1 MPIRILKKKEREPR
15 RRGRDPYAVQ
25 PRKPSM
31 QPSNKLKPGIGSLQ
45 KADIEKNNKIKQVK
59 AKFAALKETAR
70 DELTPMKSD
79 RVFSK
84 FRRPD
89 SAKEFYADKPGSK
102 YEGMAK
108 QAMKEKINYFKN
120 MKTGGVSKIDKLRS
134 TKGQFTIEGRIQT
147 LKEKLKKR
155 FGKKTGDL
163 TGGQVKL
170 DKNKDGKI
178 SGEDFK
184 MMKKKTKNPTAKENN
199 TKPPFSRFVF
209 DSDNKGFSKGGGSAI
224 SREKRK
230 RDLIKKQNPIS
241 EYDKKGKLKYTAA
254 TKGAMMNKSTRGY
267 GAARTSG
274 MGLQDEKVKSGKVKP
289 VKALLGI
296 ATMGLLG
303 AKMLKDKKKKATP
316 MVGAAAELMKKKK
329 EILGKKT
336 GGPISGPK
344 GGLPRMSDM
353 DKKRIDTLKQQ
364 FNRFRNTSTK
374 GGGADASKIMSDK
387 TKQSIKK
394 LVERIGRLT
403 PAAKIGSDAGKILKE
418 KLKKKIMT
426 PAKKMGGGMMMKQ
439 YNKGGSVTASC
450 KLGRNKATKLY

>member
-1 MPIRILKKKEREPR
+1 MP
-15 RRGRDPYAVQ
+15 
-25 PRKPSM
+25 
-31 QPSNKLKPGIGSLQ
+31 
-45 KADIEKNNKIKQVK
+45 
-59 AKFAALKETAR
+59 
-70 DELTPMKSD
+70 
-79 RVFSK
+79 
-84 FRRPD
+84 
-89 SAKEFYADKPGSK
+89 
-102 YEGMAK
+102 
-108 QAMKEKINYFKN
+108 
-120 MKTGGVSKIDKLRS
+120 KIDKLRAG
-134 TKGQFTIEGRIQT
+134 KGKLQR

-155 FGKKTGDL
+155 FGKKKGDL

-170 DKNKDGKI
+170 DKNKNNKIFGKN
-178 SGEDFK
+178 FK
-184 MMKKKTKNPTAKENN
+184 MMKKKTKNPIAKENN
-199 TKPPFSRFVF
+199 TKPPFSIFVF

-329 EILGKKT
+329 E
-336 GGPISGPK
+336 
-344 GGLPRMSDM
+344 
-353 DKKRIDTLKQQ
+353 

>member
-1 MPIRILKKKEREPR
+1 MKNLKPVPADKKKSLGKLPTDVRNKM
-15 RRGRDPYAVQ
+15 GYA
-25 PRKPSM
+25 
-31 QPSNKLKPGIGSLQ
+31 Q
-45 KADIEKNNKIKQVK
+45 K
-59 AKFAALKETAR
+59 
-70 DELTPMKSD
+70 
-79 RVFSK
+79 
-84 FRRPD
+84 
-89 SAKEFYADKPGSK
+89 G
-102 YEGMAK
+102 
-108 QAMKEKINYFKN
+108 
-120 MKTGGVSKIDKLRS
+120 
-134 TKGQFTIEGRIQT
+134 
-147 LKEKLKKR
+147 
-155 FGKKTGDL
+155 
-163 TGGQVKL
+163 
-170 DKNKDGKI
+170 
-178 SGEDFK
+178 K
-184 MMKKKTKNPTAKENN
+184 MMSNRDKRQKEI
-199 TKPPFSRFVF
+199 T
-209 DSDNKGFSKGGGSAI
+209 
-224 SREKRK
+224 E
-230 RDLIKKQNPIS
+230 KQNPIS

-374 GGGADASKIMSDK
+374 GGGADSSKIMSDK
-387 TKQSIKK
+387 TKQTIKK